1 MSGSLEPLSTEAI
14 ASGMQLY
21 LQQGRKTK
29 IKWHHSLT
37 GNVLKERLWTRYY
50 DLWQTTD
57 NVFRNNP
64 TNDSK
69 PLNQNFYPI
78 NTAFPSFTDV
88 ILHFARANP
97 PPPSD
102 THPPSFVLFFQIDHL
117 SWYQCTFEWHQH
129 LLEAHAVNS
138 LTQNGAVQCKPMKT
152 FHMKAWKKAI
162 NIENIFPV

>member
-37 GNVLKERLWTRYY
+37 GNVLKVRLWTRYC

-88 ILHFARANP
+88 ILHFARATP
-97 PPPSD
+97 PPPPPTH
-102 THPPSFVLFFQIDHL
+102 THPVSYFSFKLIIFLDINVLLNDTNTYLRLMPSIVSLRTEL
-117 SWYQCTFEWHQH
+117 YN
-129 LLEAHAVNS
+129 VN
-138 LTQNGAVQCKPMKT
+138 QWKP
-152 FHMKAWKKAI
+152 FIWKPGKKR
-162 NIENIFPV
+162 

>member
-37 GNVLKERLWTRYY
+37 GNVLKERLWTRYC

-88 ILHFARANP
+88 ILHFARATP
-97 PPPSD
+97 PPPPTH
-102 THPPSFVLFFQIDHL
+102 THPVSYFSFKLIIFLDINVPLNDTNTYLRLMPSIVSLRTEL
-117 SWYQCTFEWHQH
+117 YN
-129 LLEAHAVNS
+129 VN
-138 LTQNGAVQCKPMKT
+138 QWKP
-152 FHMKAWKKAI
+152 FIWKPGKKR
-162 NIENIFPV
+162 

>member
-37 GNVLKERLWTRYY
+37 GNVLKERLWTRYC

-78 NTAFPSFTDV
+78 NTAFPSFTV

-102 THPPSFVLFFQIDHL
+102 THPPVSYFSFKLIIFLDINVPF
-117 SWYQCTFEWHQH
+117 CTPQH